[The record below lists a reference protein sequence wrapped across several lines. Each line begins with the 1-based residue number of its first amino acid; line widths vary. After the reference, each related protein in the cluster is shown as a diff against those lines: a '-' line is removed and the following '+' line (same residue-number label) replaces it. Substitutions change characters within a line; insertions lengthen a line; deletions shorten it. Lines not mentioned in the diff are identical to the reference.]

1 MTHVTGAGPKQ
12 RRGRRFVVVAIAVV
26 AVAMLGAVL
35 TLAGST
41 VAAPTAQAQ
50 IASTTCYTINDGAG
64 TMTSWT
70 GGVQANLGTTGLSQ
84 VEALAANQDRNE
96 LWTFDNNTRQI
107 YTFVPGSA
115 IPTSQFAFITGDID
129 GLTWVNH
136 TDGDITNDE
145 LWATYR
151 NPVPNVDNSPNEADQ
166 IVRIAIEGT
175 NTDPEGQGTVV
186 SGPTNI
192 TDPAPNTSNEQ
203 DDNDGL
209 IWDSQS
215 NNMFGVIGGDST
227 TNELIIIDPTN
238 GSITQLGLTLNGG
251 DIFDIESLGAGTDGQ
266 LYGTTGEDGVD
277 ANKFIS
283 INKLTG
289 VVTEIGTYG
298 TILDGGLNVNVD
310 YEATACLTE
319 VPAPAIATI
328 GNFIWRDN
336 DRDGIQDLG
345 EPEIEG
351 VTVTVWSVDDAG
363 ELGSIVSPV
372 DFATDA
378 LGQWSLN
385 VSPGDYRVA
394 VALPPL
400 AESFSPR
407 DGGDDALD
415 SDVIV
420 SGADSGFTNIYTIA
434 NGDNNLTIDAG
445 IVFAVPAIGL
455 AKDLSDGPTRI
466 GQTDDYEVSYT
477 FVIENLGET
486 ALTGVMLTDN
496 VAVGLAGT
504 TGSVLTGPTPDA
516 GVGTCSAE
524 VAAGTQALAVGES
537 CTAVWHFV
545 ITNPSGAEL
554 AFNNSALV
562 QGTPLAGGPP
572 VTDISDEGGE
582 TDTDGDNNGD
592 EPGENDPTPTLI
604 SALASLGD
612 IVFEDTDGNG
622 LQDVGEPGVGGVN
635 VNLLDAA
642 GNSTG
647 RFVST
652 AADGSYSFDDLDAG
666 TYIVQFI
673 EPVDRDFT
681 TQDAGDDTFDSDAG
695 LTTGQT
701 SPIILAPGDN
711 DPTVDA
717 GLTPLSFP
725 VGSISNLVFDDL
737 DGNGI
742 QDVGEPGLAGVAV
755 ALFDGAGNSVPGVDP
770 VVTDG
775 GGNYIFGDLPV
786 GAYIVAFTAPDGRN
800 FSLAHVGNGTNDSD
814 AGVDGRT
821 GVITLGVSENNT
833 DVDAGI
839 APLISAIG
847 LAKALVGE
855 PVQDSDG
862 NYKITYSFVIENL
875 GETPLS
881 NVGITDDFS
890 ATFNGATFDGPTPLS
905 GTCDVAT
912 VVNGTASLAVGES
925 CTEVWSV
932 TVEDLIPGGTY
943 NNTAIVTGTSPL
955 GEKVTDISDEGN
967 VPDGDGDGDA
977 DEPGENDPTLVT
989 MPLVDKARLGD
1000 KVFLDKNYDGIQD
1013 PDEAPVAG
1021 AVVRLFEANAD
1032 GTKGA
1037 LVGQQTT
1044 PADGTYLF
1052 D

>member
-1 MTHVTGAGPKQ
+1 MTHVTGAALKQ
-12 RRGRRFVVVAIAVV
+12 RRGRRFVVVAIAAV
-26 AVAMLGAVL
+26 AVAMLGALL

-50 IASTTCYTINDGAG
+50 IASTTCYTINDGVG

-70 GGVQANLGTTGLSQ
+70 GGAQANLGTTGLSQ

-96 LWTFDNNTRQI
+96 LWTFDNNTQQI

-115 IPTSQFAFITGDID
+115 TPTSQFAFITGDID

-175 NTDPEGQGTVV
+175 NTDPAGQGTVV

-192 TDPAPNTSNEQ
+192 IDPAPTTSNEQ

-215 NNMFGVIGGDST
+215 DNMFGVIGGDTT

-238 GSITQLGLTLNGG
+238 GSITQLGLTLNGN

-289 VVTEIGTYG
+289 AVTEIGAYG
-298 TILDGGLNVNVD
+298 TILDGGVNVNVD

-319 VPAPAIATI
+319 VPAPAVAT
-328 GNFIWRDN
+328 
-336 DRDGIQDLG
+336 
-345 EPEIEG
+345 
-351 VTVTVWSVDDAG
+351 
-363 ELGSIVSPV
+363 
-372 DFATDA
+372 
-378 LGQWSLN
+378 
-385 VSPGDYRVA
+385 
-394 VALPPL
+394 
-400 AESFSPR
+400 
-407 DGGDDALD
+407 
-415 SDVIV
+415 
-420 SGADSGFTNIYTIA
+420 
-434 NGDNNLTIDAG
+434 
-445 IVFAVPAIGL
+445 IGL
-455 AKDLSDGPTRI
+455 AKALSDGPTRI
-466 GQTDDYEVSYT
+466 GQTDDYDVSYT

-486 ALTGVMLTDN
+486 PLTGVMLTDN
-496 VAVGLAGT
+496 VAVGLVGT

-592 EPGENDPTPTLI
+592 EPGENDPTPALI

-701 SPIILAPGDN
+701 SPIIVAPGDN
-711 DPTVDA
+711 DPTIDA

-725 VGSISNLVFDDL
+725 AGSISNLVFDDL

-905 GTCDVAT
+905 GTCDVDT
-912 VVNGTASLAVGES
+912 VVNGTALLAVGES

-932 TVEDLIPGGTY
+932 TVENLIPGET
-943 NNTAIVTGTSPL
+943 
-955 GEKVTDISDEGN
+955 
-967 VPDGDGDGDA
+967 
-977 DEPGENDPTLVT
+977 
-989 MPLVDKARLGD
+989 
-1000 KVFLDKNYDGIQD
+1000 
-1013 PDEAPVAG
+1013 
-1021 AVVRLFEANAD
+1021 
-1032 GTKGA
+1032 
-1037 LVGQQTT
+1037 
-1044 PADGTYLF
+1044 
-1052 D
+1052 